1 MAKVTVPVVFVI
13 VNVVESTLPVKV
25 TPAWLL
31 VIVTA
36 PAVADPTSPIVARPP
51 ASRIVKPPVKSTIEV
66 NVIVAPAV
74 DPESSVK
81 ANPPL
86 VTAPTL
92 RMPVPAFP
100 VSNSTAAVRVT
111 PAKVIARPVV
121 VTFTPRLAALAT
133 VNALLNVEAAV
144 VNATPSTAVSVV
156 NPVIAPPPETL
167 FTVIDAPAP
176 APVIESEPVAVMKSS
191 SVSVMS
197 MPPAPAVPTKMSL
210 PELPVMVILLTAS
223 ASVMMMSLAVTE
235 MLPPLR
241 SKVTSWKFTVPV
253 APDES
258 AATVP
263 CAMRTR
269 SSAKAFA
276 VTLTVSAPVLNT
288 MSPTAVTVRV
298 MFCVRVGVT
307 QSLKVMVPDWP
318 AVPCASDV

>member
-1 MAKVTVPVVFVI
+1 MFVI

-25 TPAWLL
+25 TPAWLS

-36 PAVADPTSPIVARPP
+36 PAALDPTSPIVARPP
-51 ASRIVKPPVKSTIEV
+51 ASRIVKPPDKFTIEV
-66 NVIVAPAV
+66 NPIVAPAV
-74 DPESSVK
+74 DPESSIK
-81 ANPPL
+81 ANPLL

-92 RMPVPAFP
+92 IVPVAAFP
-100 VSNSTAAVRVT
+100 VSNSTAPVRVT
-111 PAKVIARPVV
+111 PAKVIASSV

-133 VNALLNVEAAV
+133 VNALLNVEALVA
-144 VNATPSTAVSVV
+144 NATPSTAVSVV
-156 NPVIAPPPETL
+156 NPVIVPPPETL
-167 FTVIDAPAP
+167 STVIDAPAP

-191 SVSVMS
+191 SASVMS

-241 SKVTSWKFTVPV
+241 AKVTSWKFTVPV
-253 APDES
+253 APDAS
-258 AATVP
+258 ASTVP

-269 SSAKAFA
+269 SSAKLFA
-276 VTLTVSAPVLNT
+276 VTTSAPVLNT

-298 MFCVRVGVT
+298 MFCVRLGVT